1 MTFTLYI
8 LLLIVFLVI
17 NFVFIRKMKNFSID
31 RKNIKLF
38 HILFFTTILVRY
50 LLNSRLYNRRF
61 EIFSDEVNRGGG
73 LLGGL
78 EYLIS
83 ALIIS
88 PYLFVSLI
96 ILSISALLLT
106 FNRAFKIGPKNF
118 YSNWSKPLKINII
131 ASYILFWIFF
141 IIIDLFK
148 YGIRSGS
155 F

>member
-1 MTFTLYI
+1 MTSTLYI

-50 LLNSRLYNRRF
+50 LLNTRLYNRRF

-88 PYLFVSLI
+88 PYLFVFSSDTVGSKTAQSCHCQRKRFLRW
-96 ILSISALLLT
+96 SA
-106 FNRAFKIGPKNF
+106 
-118 YSNWSKPLKINII
+118 
-131 ASYILFWIFF
+131 
-141 IIIDLFK
+141 
-148 YGIRSGS
+148 
-155 F
+155 

>member
-1 MTFTLYI
+1 MTYI

-17 NFVFIRKMKNFSID
+17 NFVFIRQMKNFSVD

-50 LLNSRLYNRRF
+50 LLNIRFYNRRF
-61 EIFSDEVNRGGG
+61 ELFSDEVNRGGG

-83 ALIIS
+83 ALIIH
-88 PYLFVSLI
+88 PYLFISLI
-96 ILSISALLLT
+96 ILSSSALLLT
-106 FNRAFKIGPKNF
+106 FNRGFKIGHKNF

-131 ASYILFWIFF
+131 VSYILFWIFF
-141 IIIDLFK
+141 IIIDLFR
-148 YGIRSGS
+148 YGIR
-155 F
+155 

>member
-1 MTFTLYI
+1 MTSTLYI

-50 LLNSRLYNRRF
+50 LLNTSLYNGRF

-78 EYLIS
+78 QYLIS

-96 ILSISALLLT
+96 ILSSSALLLT
-106 FNRAFKIGPKNF
+106 FNRAFKIGSKNF

-131 ASYILFWIFF
+131 VSYILFWIFF
-141 IIIDLFK
+141 IIIDLF
-148 YGIRSGS
+148 
-155 F
+155 

>member
-1 MTFTLYI
+1 MTSTLYI

-50 LLNSRLYNRRF
+50 LLNTRLYNRRF

-96 ILSISALLLT
+96 ILSSSALLLT

-131 ASYILFWIFF
+131 ASYILFWIYF
-141 IIIDLFK
+141 IVIDLFE
-148 YGIRSGS
+148 YGIR
-155 F
+155 